1 MNALKSFWNGLNP
14 TFRTVLTTT
23 IKAIITVGAFY
34 LLFTHKVHTE
44 DGRHITTFQ
53 AMREHIPNIDAMTFW
68 KFCAAAALIKFVGIM
83 ASMYRWV
90 LLLRGQGVELP
101 FRHIFGS
108 FLIGRF
114 LGTFLP
120 STIGLDGYKLYDAAR
135 FSGRAVE
142 CTAATAIEKV
152 LGVLGIFLTF
162 LVALPFGISIF
173 GDNAFRIGLI
183 TVPLAAAVIGGFLLL
198 LFRPAI
204 VQLFIENLPIPGKA
218 KIEGFITR
226 VSNASAAYSDHKM
239 ILLNATLQ
247 SWVVHFTTAA
257 MYFFT
262 ALAVGAIN
270 AHFWQVTFAS
280 SIQIF
285 ATVISPFTIAGEGIR
300 EIAQTYLLSHI
311 LGTSQAIMSAALGF
325 WAAEAL
331 TLTGAFF
338 WWGRKKDYRP
348 AFVYVDGKPVEP
360 ALADEDEM
368 AAVVGGAVS
377 TDSGATNG

>member
-1 MNALKSFWNGLNP
+1 MNAIKSFWNGLNP
-14 TFRTVLTTT
+14 TFRAVLTTT
-23 IKAIITVGAFY
+23 IKAVITVGAFY
-34 LLFTHKVHTE
+34 LLFTHKVHTD

-53 AMREHIPNIDAMTFW
+53 AMREHIPNIDATTFW
-68 KFCAAAALIKFVGIM
+68 KFCIAAALIKFVGIL

-90 LLLRGQGVELP
+90 LLLRGQGVVLP

-135 FSGRAVE
+135 FSSRTVE
-142 CTAATAIEKV
+142 CTAATVIEKV

-173 GDNAFRIGLI
+173 GDNAFHVAVI
-183 TVPLAAAVIGGFLLL
+183 TVPLAAGVISGFFLLL
-198 LFRPAI
+198 FKPGI
-204 VQLFIENLPIPGKA
+204 VQWFIEHLPIPGKA
-218 KIEGFITR
+218 KIEGFVTR
-226 VSNASAAYSDHKM
+226 VSNASAAYSNHKM
-239 ILLNATLQ
+239 ILFNAAFQ

-262 ALAVGAIN
+262 ALAVGAVS
-270 AHFWQVTFAS
+270 AHFWEVTFAS

-300 EIAQTYLLSHI
+300 EIAQTYLLSHR
-311 LGTSQAIMSAALGF
+311 LGASQAIMSAALGF

-348 AFVYVDGKPVEP
+348 AFVYVNGE
-360 ALADEDEM
+360 ALEDVSADEDELT
-368 AAVVGGAVS
+368 AVVGGAVS